1 MGAMSSNKR
10 NLMVGVV
17 VLGGIGVLAWMVL
30 KFANQAATFFLTK
43 GTHITVISDR
53 ADGVS
58 EGSAIY
64 YRGVN
69 VGRVLDLNL
78 AGDQTVRIQAIIDEG
93 RPVPANVEGV
103 IRTGNLLSASA
114 SIFLEPV
121 HDVAAVVDSAA
132 TAPTS
137 RPERLLREGDVLKA
151 TMPSGNALLPKEFN
165 ESLREFQDRKLIQHV
180 DEAIATIREQAVKA
194 GQLMD
199 SIREVTGDEKVHTD
213 LRTAIA
219 NVREA
224 TEQANQIGENL
235 KKFSADLNGMSKD
248 AQATITDI
256 KATVGDT
263 RQVIGKAN
271 EQLTVTSRNV
281 NDRIDQIGKVLGQ
294 FQAIATKVQRG
305 DGTAGKLV
313 ADARLYD
320 SMADTA
326 AELKEM
332 VRDLRRLVQQWEQE
346 GLSLKM
352 K

>member
-1 MGAMSSNKR
+1 MSPNKR

-17 VLGGIGVLAWMVL
+17 VLGGIAVMAWMVL

-53 ADGVS
+53 ADGIS

-69 VGRVLDLNL
+69 VGRVLDLALQN
-78 AGDQTVRIQAIIDEG
+78 DQTVHIQAIIDEG
-93 RPVPANVEGV
+93 RPVPANVEGI

-121 HDVAAVVDSAA
+121 HQVAAEIDPNAR
-132 TAPTS
+132 APTS
-137 RPERLLREGDVLKA
+137 QPERLIREGEILKA

-165 ESLREFQDRKLIQHV
+165 ESLREFQERKLIQHV
-180 DEAIATIREQAVKA
+180 DEAIVTFREQAIKA
-194 GQLMD
+194 GQLLD

-235 KKFSADLNGMSKD
+235 KKFSTDLNGMSKD
-248 AQATITDI
+248 AQATLTDV

-263 RQVIGKAN
+263 RQMIGQTN
-271 EQLTVTSRNV
+271 QRLEVTSRNI
-281 NDRIDQIGKVLGQ
+281 NDRIDQIGKVLET
-294 FQAIATKVQRG
+294 FQGIATKVQRG

-313 ADARLYD
+313 ADARLYE

-326 AELKEM
+326 DELKKM

-346 GLSLKM
+346 GISFKM